1 MCESTWHSQ
10 CSRRSIKIAP
20 NAAPS
25 LPVTPRPAPHNTPS
39 EAHLPHTHIRTRHSR
54 TASLTHLQLARITV
68 RSFSSRMVSAK
79 MTSSGSK
86 RAMVGLVLVALLL
99 VCGSRTTQA
108 AVTVINPAGINVDV
122 LVNGNVVKVIA
133 GMVNV
138 DVKGKGSQVIQVKG
152 PNGKNVDVNVH
163 DGDVL
168 VLVPDLSG
176 KGDIVVSVN
185 GKSTP

>member
-1 MCESTWHSQ
+1 
-10 CSRRSIKIAP
+10 
-20 NAAPS
+20 
-25 LPVTPRPAPHNTPS
+25 
-39 EAHLPHTHIRTRHSR
+39 
-54 TASLTHLQLARITV
+54 
-68 RSFSSRMVSAK
+68 
-79 MTSSGSK
+79 MTSSGSSK
-86 RAMVGLVLVALLL
+86 RAVVGLVLVALLL
-99 VCGSRTTQA
+99 VCGSCRSAQA

-122 LVNGNVVKVIA
+122 LVNGNIVKVIA

-185 GKSTP
+185 GKTSP

>member
-1 MCESTWHSQ
+1 
-10 CSRRSIKIAP
+10 
-20 NAAPS
+20 
-25 LPVTPRPAPHNTPS
+25 
-39 EAHLPHTHIRTRHSR
+39 
-54 TASLTHLQLARITV
+54 
-68 RSFSSRMVSAK
+68 MVSTK

-86 RAMVGLVLVALLL
+86 RAVLSLVLVALLL

-122 LVNGNVVKVIA
+122 LVNGNIVKVIA

-185 GKSTP
+185 GKTSP